1 MSRRF
6 RNAIVRPPGRSF
18 ANGLTTASLGLP
30 DLSLALDQHAAYCR
44 ALESCGV
51 AVTVLPAS
59 QEFADAPFVE
69 DTAIVSDG
77 RALTTIPGAPSRTG
91 EVASVREA
99 LAAFFDGVD
108 ALEAPAT
115 LDGGDVCEGDDR
127 VFVGISHRTNA
138 AGVRQLARWLARTG
152 RRTATV
158 DIRDLDSI
166 LHLKSGMA
174 YIGDGRYAVAGVLR
188 PRLELHDRHIVRV
201 EPEESYAAN
210 CVRVNDA
217 VLVPDGFPGL
227 ARRLEALGYATIALD
242 VSEFRKLD
250 GGLSCLSLRF

>member
-77 RALTTIPGAPSRTG
+77 RALTTIPGAPSR
-91 EVASVREA
+91 
-99 LAAFFDGVD
+99 
-108 ALEAPAT
+108 
-115 LDGGDVCEGDDR
+115 
-127 VFVGISHRTNA
+127 
-138 AGVRQLARWLARTG
+138 
-152 RRTATV
+152 
-158 DIRDLDSI
+158 
-166 LHLKSGMA
+166 
-174 YIGDGRYAVAGVLR
+174 
-188 PRLELHDRHIVRV
+188 
-201 EPEESYAAN
+201 
-210 CVRVNDA
+210 
-217 VLVPDGFPGL
+217 
-227 ARRLEALGYATIALD
+227 
-242 VSEFRKLD
+242 
-250 GGLSCLSLRF
+250 